1 MTREET
7 VVLFLQGREA
17 WNAWAERMLAERK
30 AIAADG
36 YWAAESTGAGYL
48 APKNSKTRSWLDAAQ
63 ADFSRCLFGPH
74 SAPQNRETAA
84 DDHGRDGGF
93 DPTVKSM
100 LIDVV
105 KLDF

>member
-36 YWAAESTGAGYL
+36 FWAAETTAAGYL
-48 APKNSKTRSWLDAAQ
+48 APKNAKTRSWMDAAQ

-74 SAPQNRETAA
+74 SPGQNR
-84 DDHGRDGGF
+84 DSGG
-93 DPTVKSM
+93 DEQAELSIKSM
-100 LIDVV
+100 LIDVA
-105 KLDF
+105 KI